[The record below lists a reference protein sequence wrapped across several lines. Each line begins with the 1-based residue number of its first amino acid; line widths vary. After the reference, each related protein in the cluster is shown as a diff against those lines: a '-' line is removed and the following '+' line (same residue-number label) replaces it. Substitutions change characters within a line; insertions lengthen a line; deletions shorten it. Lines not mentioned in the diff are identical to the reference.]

1 MRKPWRCT
9 VQTSNE
15 SRSLLV
21 EDASQRFADL
31 RQEIHRVLIGQDQLI
46 ELMVLSLLADGHLL
60 IIGVPGLAK
69 TLAVRVLA
77 RTLGLKFQ
85 RIQFTPDL
93 LPSDI
98 TGSDVLEG
106 TPLEGGFRFR
116 FLPGPLFANLILADE
131 INRTPPRTQAALLEA
146 MEERSVTVGGVT
158 HPLPR
163 PFIVLATQNPI
174 EQEGTFPLPEAQL
187 DRFAFSLEMDYPS
200 LEEEIAIVSQ
210 PPSPDLEDLKKVLG
224 AEEILEFQRMT
235 REIPVPAEIQE
246 LAVNLVRR
254 TRPGDS
260 APQVT
265 RRYIQWGV
273 SPRGAQILVHA
284 GRARALLYGHPVV
297 GATDLVAVAPYVLS
311 HRVVLNYQALREG
324 VRPAVIIQELIHTL
338 EITLG

>member
-1 MRKPWRCT
+1 MKKHWRCI
-9 VQTSNE
+9 VAPDDLPLKPEVVSH
-15 SRSLLV
+15 
-21 EDASQRFADL
+21 RFSEL
-31 RQEIHRVLIGQDQLI
+31 REEIHKVLVGQDLLI
-46 ELMVLSLLADGHLL
+46 ELMILSLLTDGHLL
-60 IIGVPGLAK
+60 IVGVPGLAK
-69 TLAVRVLA
+69 TLAVRILA
-77 RTLGLKFQ
+77 RALGLKFQ

-146 MEERSVTVGGVT
+146 MEERAVTVGGVT

-187 DRFAFSLEMDYPS
+187 DRFTFSLEMDYPS
-200 LEEEIAIVSQ
+200 LEEEIAIVSR
-210 PPSPDLEDLKKVLG
+210 PPSPDLEGIQKVLD
-224 AEEILEFQRMT
+224 AEEILRFQRAV
-235 REIPVPAEIQE
+235 REIPVPLEIQE

-254 TRPGDS
+254 TRPSGD
-260 APQVT
+260 APEIT
-265 RRYIQWGV
+265 RRYVQWGV
-273 SPRGAQILVHA
+273 SPRGAQLLVHA

-297 GATDLVAVAPYVLS
+297 GATDLVAVAPHVLS
-311 HRVVLNYQALREG
+311 HRLILNYQGIREG
-324 VRPAVIIQELIHTL
+324 IRPIKIVQELIHTL
-338 EITLG
+338 EVFLE